1 MKEKAPCRH
10 CGNVRSLRPRGLC
23 VRCYFNPAVR
33 EKHQKRLA
41 MNGPEPQTVEEVE
54 QMIAEQM
61 KCLPSWW
68 DKSGQQDREYKP

>member
-1 MKEKAPCRH
+1 
-10 CGNVRSLRPRGLC
+10 
-23 VRCYFNPAVR
+23 
-33 EKHQKRLA
+33 